1 MACTHTH
8 PDICNTHKHR
18 EDYRRLHLHPQLG
31 IRCSISHL
39 LKGAISKILP
49 PCNTKWPQC
58 GSAGVSLGSIP
69 MTQWLLQ
76 QVQPFLAL
84 RSVVPPLFTHPPP
97 TCVGSETQTDGNTA
111 GPWKTP
117 QIQRIKKKLVMKPKR
132 CHCFRIVELTVLTKL
147 QRGNAKVVGWRGGCR
162 RNEINSVTPPHHL

>member
-1 MACTHTH
+1 MPCTHTH

-39 LKGAISKILP
+39 FKGAISKILP

-84 RSVVPPLFTHPPP
+84 RSVVAPPPSPTHPQP
-97 TCVGSETQTDGNTA
+97 VLDQ
-111 GPWKTP
+111 KHR
-117 QIQRIKKKLVMKPKR
+117 QMVIQLDPERHHRYKELKKLVMKPKR

-147 QRGNAKVVGWRGGCR
+147 QRGNARWQGGEGAAGGMR
-162 RNEINSVTPPHHL
+162 